1 MKKLTAIIFI
11 LASFA
16 ASKAD
21 AQTARLQV
29 IHNAADPAAAV
40 VDIYVN
46 NSMLLDNF
54 AFRSA
59 TSFIDVPAETQ
70 LNIGIAPGNS
80 NSPNDIIAVF
90 PVTLMRNRTYV
101 AIANGVLNPGS
112 FAANPEG
119 INIAFNLFARDRI
132 REHSRFHR
140 MIDLVVFHGASDAP
154 SVDVLI
160 RGAGRR
166 KIANNLSFREISNYR
181 SVWPEHYIIDI
192 TPEND
197 NTEILASFSADLS
210 GLAGSAAV
218 VFASG
223 FLNPANNQN
232 GPSFGLFAAL
242 PNGAVVAL
250 PVEEPTARL
259 QIIHNAA
266 DPAAGMVDIY
276 VNGSRLLNDFAFRTA
291 TPFLDVPAETPLEI
305 GVAPAN
311 SDSAGDAIATFN
323 VVLER
328 GRTYAAIANGVL
340 APAAFAPNPEGSNIS
355 FNLFAK
361 DEIREASRIRGLV
374 DIIVFHGATDAPAV
388 DVVVHCFR
396 NWPLF
401 NDLSYGRFSSY
412 RSLPAIEYRLD
423 ITPADNNNVTV
434 ASFNADLTS
443 LRGGSVIV
451 FASGF
456 LDPNGNQNGPAFGL
470 YAALA
475 DGRVVAL
482 PPAGAMVLAK
492 ADGDESLPVE
502 FSLNK
507 NYPNPFNPS
516 TTISFSLA
524 EPSPVKL
531 TVFNMLGQEVATL
544 VDAYLEAGL
553 HRVEFN
559 GTDVP
564 SGVYFYRIDAGS
576 YSQTQKMTLLK

>member
-16 ASKAD
+16 FSKAD

-46 NSMLLDNF
+46 NSLLLDDF
-54 AFRSA
+54 AFRAA
-59 TSFIDVPAETQ
+59 TPFLNVPAETR
-70 LNIGIAPGNS
+70 LDIGVAPGNS

-90 PVTLMRNRTYV
+90 PVTLRSNRTYV
-101 AIANGVLNPGS
+101 AIANGVLDPGS

-119 INIAFNLFARDRI
+119 IDIAFNLFARDRI
-132 REHSRFHR
+132 REHSRFR
-140 MIDLVVFHGASDAP
+140 RLVDLVVFHGASDAP

-160 RGAGRR
+160 RGADHR
-166 KIANNLSFREISNYR
+166 KLANNLSYRELSNYR
-181 SVWPEHYIIDI
+181 SVWPDEYIIDI
-192 TPEND
+192 TPESDND
-197 NTEILASFSADLS
+197 EILASFRADLS

-232 GPSFGLFAAL
+232 GPAFGLFAAL
-242 PNGAVVAL
+242 PNGTVVTL
-250 PVEEPTARL
+250 PAEEPLARL

-266 DPAAGMVDIY
+266 DPAASMVDIY

-291 TPFLDVPAETPLEI
+291 TPFVNVPAETALEI

-311 SDSAGDAIATFN
+311 SDSSDDAIATFN

-328 GRTYAAIANGVL
+328 GGTYVAIANGVL
-340 APAAFAPNPEGSNIS
+340 DTAAFAPNPGGSNIS
-355 FNLFAK
+355 FNLFAR
-361 DEIREASRIRGLV
+361 DDIREEARIRGLV
-374 DIIVFHGATDAPAV
+374 DVIVFHGASDAPAV
-388 DVVVHCFR
+388 DVVLHYFR

-401 NDLSYGRFSSY
+401 NDLSYGRFSGY

-423 ITPADNNNVTV
+423 VTPADNNNVTV
-434 ASFNADLTS
+434 ASFNADLSS
-443 LRGGSVIV
+443 LRGGSAIV

-470 YAALA
+470 FAALA
-475 DGRVVAL
+475 DGRVIAL
-482 PPAGAMVLAK
+482 PPAGAMLLAK
-492 ADGDESLPVE
+492 EDGNESLPVG
-502 FSLNK
+502 FSLDK

-544 VDAYLEAGL
+544 IDGYLQAGP
-553 HRVEFN
+553 H
-559 GTDVP
+559 
-564 SGVYFYRIDAGS
+564 
-576 YSQTQKMTLLK
+576 